1 MMRKI
6 GRRLLWAV
14 FVIWAT
20 VSLAF
25 IVNNVLPSDPA
36 RMVAGPQARPKEV
49 EKIRLQLGL
58 NKPLYEQYGIFLRRL
73 VHFGPTHPTAQDP
86 VHGSCAN
93 LGPLHFD
100 LGTSYQQRR
109 PVITILAER
118 LPRTVLLALVAV
130 LLQVL
135 FGVSTGTLAAAK
147 KRTFLDHGTVTLTLI
162 GISMPTF
169 VLGLLLQFVFAH
181 RLRWLPLDGYGQSAG
196 EHMVSVILPALTLGI
211 FGAAYY
217 TRLVRDELLGIEGQD
232 HVRTARA
239 KGLSNLRVWTHHL
252 LRNALAPLVTVV
264 GLDLG
269 ALVGGAIVTETL
281 FRWPGIGALSVA
293 ALLDRDGPVILGT
306 VLLASTSVVLSNL
319 LVDASYALLDP
330 RVRRRR

>member
-1 MMRKI
+1 MMRQV

-20 VSLAF
+20 VTLAF
-25 IVNNVLPSDPA
+25 VVNNVLPSDPA

-49 EKIRLQLGL
+49 EKVRVQLGL
-58 NKPLYEQYGIFLRRL
+58 DRPLYVQYGIFLRRL
-73 VHFGPTHPTAQDP
+73 VHVGPMTANAKDP
-86 VHGSCAN
+86 VHASCAN

-100 LGTSYQQRR
+100 LGMSYQQRR
-109 PVITILAER
+109 PVLTILAER
-118 LPRTVLLALVAV
+118 LPRTVFLALVAV
-130 LLQVL
+130 FLQVL
-135 FGVSTGTLAAAK
+135 IGVSTGTLAAAK
-147 KRTFLDHGTVTLTLI
+147 KRTYLDHGAVTLTLI
-162 GISMPTF
+162 GISAPTF
-169 VLGLLLQFVFAH
+169 VLGLLLQYVFAH
-181 RLRWLPLDGYGQSAG
+181 RLRWLPLDGYGQTAS
-196 EHMVSVILPALTLGI
+196 EHAASVILPALTLGI

-217 TRLVRDELLGIEGQD
+217 TRLVRDELLSIEGQD

-239 KGLSNLRVWTHHL
+239 KGLSEWRVWTHHL

-264 GLDLG
+264 GLDIG

-281 FRWPGIGALSVA
+281 FRWPGIGALSVS

-330 RVRRRR
+330 RVRHRR